1 MPYYNKAELAD
12 VSDPQLIYDLQNTL
26 DEEGIYH
33 WNEVEAFAQAFFN
46 PKAANAKLAYHCQP
60 AVDRFKQRYKL
71 ANTARRQAMEQKRT
85 ATGTTLKQA
94 ESELK
99 ATGEQIDQ
107 LDLFKK
113 NLQSFVRLYEFLSQ
127 IIDYEDRELEQLC
140 VYAKHLYPLLRRDRL
155 EREEIDVSELSLTHY
170 RLTKRREQQL
180 RLAENQGEYHL
191 KPGSAIGTGKAHDP
205 EKKKLSEIIQALND
219 LFGAE
224 VNDED
229 QVQFLNTI
237 AQRIRRQDDVMAQ
250 VNTHTPEQ
258 VMHGLFPQR
267 VVDTVL
273 DAMTDHE
280 KLSLDVLDNEESG
293 RKFASLV
300 LKILTTANNVLGELG
315 SDDNQEAG

>member
-1 MPYYNKAELAD
+1 M
-12 VSDPQLIYDLQNTL
+12 
-26 DEEGIYH
+26 
-33 WNEVEAFAQAFFN
+33 
-46 PKAANAKLAYHCQP
+46 
-60 AVDRFKQRYKL
+60 
-71 ANTARRQAMEQKRT
+71 
-85 ATGTTLKQA
+85 
-94 ESELK
+94 
-99 ATGEQIDQ
+99 
-107 LDLFKK
+107 
-113 NLQSFVRLYEFLSQ
+113 
-127 IIDYEDRELEQLC
+127 
-140 VYAKHLYPLLRRDRL
+140 
-155 EREEIDVSELSLTHY
+155 
-170 RLTKRREQQL
+170 

-205 EKKKLSEIIQALND
+205 EKKKLSEIIEALND

-224 VNDED
+224 VNDAD

-250 VNTHTPEQ
+250 VKNHTQEQ

-280 KLSLDVLDNEESG
+280 KLSLEVLDNEQSG

-300 LKILTTANNVLGELG
+300 LKILTTANNVLGELD